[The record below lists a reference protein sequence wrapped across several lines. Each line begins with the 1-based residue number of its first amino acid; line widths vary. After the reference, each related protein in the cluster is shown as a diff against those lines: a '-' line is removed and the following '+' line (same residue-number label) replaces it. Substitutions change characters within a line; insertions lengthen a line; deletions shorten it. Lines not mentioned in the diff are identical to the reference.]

1 MPDAVRPATGDSAA
15 SVKACV
21 LARVIVVTSLILTGP
36 ALAHTAGGAV
46 TGLQSGLIHPIT
58 GLDHLVAMVAVG
70 LWGAQLGP
78 PALWALPIAF
88 PLVMAFGGILGIV
101 GVPLPF
107 ADTTGSTDDPCPIAG
122 IQGVELTS
130 RPFCGAPC

>member
-88 PLVMAFGGILGIV
+88 PLVIAFGGIPAILGL
-101 GVPLPF
+101 PLPF
-107 ADTTGSTDDPCPIAG
+107 PHTVVA
-122 IQGVELTS
+122 L
-130 RPFCGAPC
+130 